1 MLKHARKLRLSLLTR
16 GRRLAV
22 AIPLCVMLAGVATPQ
37 VQGQAT
43 WGGSVE
49 VSTTSLTVPPGQS
62 LTYHLR
68 LTEPPTADGWW
79 VVLRVDGGMRPDGCY
94 KGFRWV
100 PSVGW
105 PYKPGNYD
113 TWRGVTFWADEE
125 CGPAGTVTIT
135 HEVWD
140 ETTFCPWK
148 GSPVTVDVGDAVD
161 VGGPLP
167 SLSVGDAT
175 VEEGGTAEFEVTL
188 EQPSSQTVTVAFA
201 TADDTAQAG
210 TDYESRSGTLR
221 FTVGQTVQ
229 TIRVPTVDDTFH
241 ESEERFTLT
250 LSNPSGATLDIAA
263 GKGTITDND
272 LPELSIGNALV
283 EEGETAEFE
292 VRLSPA
298 SDRTV
303 TVAYA
308 TAERHGGGAR
318 RLHLEIGDAD
328 VYGGG
333 DNDDHLG
340 ADRRRQ

>member
-1 MLKHARKLRLSLLTR
+1 MAQAVSPSMRARDRRTSRGLRLGELARAAGEKASQDAPGAACPAEPAEGKCPKHHLEKRPVLKHARKLRLSLLTR

-22 AIPLCVMLAGVATPQ
+22 AIPLCVMLAGVATQ
-37 VQGQAT
+37 VQAQST

-79 VVLRVDGGMRPDGCY
+79 VVLRVDGGIRIDGCY

-161 VGGPLP
+161 VEG
-167 SLSVGDAT
+167 SLSIGDAT

-188 EQPSSQTVTVAFA
+188 EPPSSQTVTVAFA
-201 TADDTAQAG
+201 TGDDTAQAG

-221 FTVGQTVQ
+221 FTAGEITKK
-229 TIRVPTVDDTFH
+229 IRVPTVDDTFH

-250 LSNPSGATLDIAA
+250 LSNPSVRPAT
-263 GKGTITDND
+263 G
-272 LPELSIGNALV
+272 
-283 EEGETAEFE
+283 
-292 VRLSPA
+292 R
-298 SDRTV
+298 
-303 TVAYA
+303 
-308 TAERHGGGAR
+308 
-318 RLHLEIGDAD
+318 
-328 VYGGG
+328 
-333 DNDDHLG
+333 
-340 ADRRRQ
+340 